1 MEKNNQTADN
11 IVQQYI
17 DSLKEREEMVFVA
30 QDIMTNRLEVAKS
43 ILQENIEEEVRLITM
58 LATIADNI
66 NIEDIDPDHKYRL
79 LNNALLAYIEARTA
93 TITRS
98 KNTRLMDEACLE
110 VAIMKVNG
118 TPLN

>member
-1 MEKNNQTADN
+1 MEKNKPTAN
-11 IVQQYI
+11 IVDQYI
-17 DSLKEREEMVFVA
+17 EGLKEKEGLVFIA
-30 QDIMTNRLEVAKS
+30 EDIMNNRLEVAKVV
-43 ILQENIEEEVRLITM
+43 LQESIEEEVRLIAL

-66 NIEDIDPDHKYRL
+66 NAEDIDAEHKYRL
-79 LNNALLAYIEARTA
+79 LNNALLSYIEARTA